1 VRNKKREGRR
11 EKAEK
16 IIKDGSTEGLFTV
29 LGGRMEAI
37 RMRGVLSLLALILVF
52 GLLAAGCTP
61 KKAKEKTPIKIGIN
75 VWPGIAHAYLAQEKG
90 FFRKNAVEVELV
102 FRKEYSK
109 TIEDYNN
116 GRVHGNFE
124 VFVDA
129 ILQDAGGIDSKVV
142 YVPDY
147 SETGDV
153 IMGKPELNS
162 LLDLKGRKVSI
173 EGINSFSHLFVLTA
187 LEKAGLKEAQIQFE
201 IVPAQQVLKALEEG
215 RIDAGHTW
223 EPTKSAAIKKGF
235 RIIAQAK
242 DIPGMITDVLVF
254 KAKVAKERPGEIK
267 AIVKS
272 LLEARDFLYAHKE
285 EAIKIMAKNMDMSE
299 AEMREGISGVYH
311 PDLKENL
318 RAMQKS
324 DETSSLFGSGK
335 KISDFYLNRGQL
347 SCLPDLDKIIEP
359 RFVEELAK

>member
-1 VRNKKREGRR
+1 
-11 EKAEK
+11 
-16 IIKDGSTEGLFTV
+16 
-29 LGGRMEAI
+29 
-37 RMRGVLSLLALILVF
+37 MRGVLSLLALILVF
-52 GLLAAGCTP
+52 GLLAEGCTP

-75 VWPGIAHAYLAQEKG
+75 AWPGIAHAYLAQEKG
-90 FFRKNAVEVELV
+90 FFRKNDVEVELV
-102 FRKEYSK
+102 FREEYSK
-109 TIEDYNN
+109 IIEDYNN
-116 GRVHGNFE
+116 GRVHGNLE

-153 IMGKPELNS
+153 IMGKPEFNS

-201 IVPAQQVLKALEEG
+201 IVPAQEVLKALEEG

-242 DIPGMITDVLVF
+242 DITGMITDVLVF
-254 KAKVAKERPGEIK
+254 KAKFVKERPGEIK

-285 EAIKIMAKNMDMSE
+285 EAIKIMAKNEDMPE
-299 AEMREGISGVYH
+299 AEMQEGISGVHH

-318 RAMQKS
+318 KAMQRS
-324 DETSSLFGSGK
+324 TDTTSLYGSGA
-335 KISDFYLNRGQL
+335 IICEFYLKRGQL
-347 SCLPDLDKIIEP
+347 SRLPDLDKIIEP
-359 RFVEELAK
+359 RFVEELGK

>member
-1 VRNKKREGRR
+1 
-11 EKAEK
+11 
-16 IIKDGSTEGLFTV
+16 
-29 LGGRMEAI
+29 MEVI
-37 RMRGVLSLLALILVF
+37 RVRGVLCLLALILVF

-75 VWPGIAHAYLAQEKG
+75 AWPGIAHAYLAQEKG
-90 FFRKNAVEVELV
+90 FFRKNGVEVELV

-116 GRVHGNFE
+116 GRVHGNLE
-124 VFVDA
+124 VFADA
-129 ILQDAGGIDSKVV
+129 ILQDAEGIDTKVV

-153 IMGKPELNS
+153 IIGKPELNS
-162 LLDLKGRKVSI
+162 LLDLKGRKVGI
-173 EGINSFSHLFVLTA
+173 EGINGFSHLFVLTA

-201 IVPAQQVLKALEEG
+201 IVPAQEVLKALEEG

-223 EPTKSAAIKKGF
+223 EPTKSAAIKKGYKVLAE
-235 RIIAQAK
+235 AQYV
-242 DIPGMITDVLVF
+242 PGLITDVLVF
-254 KAKVAKERPGEIK
+254 NARVIKEKPGEIK

-299 AEMREGISGVYH
+299 AEMQEGISGVYH

-335 KISDFYLNRGQL
+335 KIADFYLNRGQL
-347 SCLPDLDKIIEP
+347 SRLPNLDKIIEP
-359 RFVEELAK
+359 RFVEELGK

>member
-1 VRNKKREGRR
+1 MRNKKREGRR

-16 IIKDGSTEGLFTV
+16 IIKDGSTEGLFIVHSLWFIV

-37 RMRGVLSLLALILVF
+37 RMRGGLCLLALILVF
-52 GLLAAGCTP
+52 GLLAEGCTP

-75 VWPGIAHAYLAQEKG
+75 AWSGIAHAYLAQEKG
-90 FFRKNAVEVELV
+90 FFRKNGVEVELV

-116 GRVHGNFE
+116 GRVHGNLE
-124 VFVDA
+124 VFVDT

-142 YVPDY
+142 YVSDY

-153 IMGKPELNS
+153 IMDKPKFNS

-187 LEKAGLKEAQIQFE
+187 LEKAGLKEAQIQFK
-201 IVPAQQVLKALEEG
+201 IVPAQEVL
-215 RIDAGHTW
+215 
-223 EPTKSAAIKKGF
+223 
-235 RIIAQAK
+235 
-242 DIPGMITDVLVF
+242 
-254 KAKVAKERPGEIK
+254 K

-285 EAIKIMAKNMDMSE
+285 EAKKIMAKNMDMSE
-299 AEMREGISGVYH
+299 AEMQEGISGVYH

-318 RAMQKS
+318 RAMKKS

-335 KISDFYLNRGQL
+335 KISNFYLNRGQL

-359 RFVEELAK
+359 RFGEDLG